1 MKSVSAWCLIL
12 LSLPSFAEVIKSELH
27 SIEKVENNY
36 LFKFENGRVA
46 FLNKNE
52 KSLVAHHLTALKHKS
67 VEARVD
73 ENSSLLSMHPLE
85 NQVDETKSLETYE
98 ALEPPLYEPTIVPS
112 FAEATQI
119 FKRLNPNY
127 KRSSECSNRA
137 HVWANEEF
145 NKNKLKSKK
154 VFVLFTASYIN
165 RVRFKWWFHVA
176 PMLTVKEG
184 NKIEKRVMDFMF
196 AHKPL
201 TVQEWTNQFVFSQRA
216 CLPTTKFSEYD
227 VNPQTEDCYLM
238 ESTMYDWS
246 PKDLSIQERHG
257 RFKTEFSQSEIKTA
271 YSEAF

>member
-1 MKSVSAWCLIL
+1 MKNISLWCLIL
-12 LSLPSFAEVIKSELH
+12 LSLPSFAEVIKSELY

-36 LFKFENGRVA
+36 LIKFENGRVA
-46 FLNKNE
+46 FLKSNE
-52 KSLVAHHLTALKHKS
+52 KNRAAHNFTALHHKM

-73 ENSSLLSMHPLE
+73 NNSSLLSMIPLE
-85 NQVDETKSLETYE
+85 NQADETKSLQALE
-98 ALEPPLYEPTIVPS
+98 AVEPPLYEPTIIPS
-112 FAEATQI
+112 LAEATKI

-145 NKNKLKSKK
+145 NKNQLKSMK

-176 PMLTVKEG
+176 PMLTVQEG
-184 NKIEKRVMDFMF
+184 PNIEKRVMDFMF
-196 AHKPL
+196 AHRPL

-216 CLPTTKFSEYD
+216 CRPTTKFSEYD

-238 ESTMYDWS
+238 ESAMYDWS
-246 PKDLSIQERHG
+246 PKDLSMQERHS
-257 RFKTEFSQSEIKTA
+257 RYKTEFSQSEIRAA